1 MTQLSVASVCFFSGF
16 TLALVTSN
24 TVRQF
29 PNMGFHLGSACV
41 QFLSFLKWVSSP
53 GAEKRRILL
62 RYDSPIPFPSLLYSL
77 CLFLPCALHLLLSSQ
92 PLRNTAHLHRFHN
105 IMPTQTK
112 LCQTVEMIFKHCP
125 FQLSS
130 SNYEA
135 CVTRPAQH
143 SLLWLGSVRLSSI
156 KPSQYP

>member
-1 MTQLSVASVCFFSGF
+1 MTQLSVASVCFFRGF

-77 CLFLPCALHLLLSSQ
+77 CLFLPCSLHLLLSSQ
-92 PLRNTAHLHRFHN
+92 PPSLSETKHIFTVFTLSCRPEPNCAKLWKCSFN
-105 IMPTQTK
+105 IV
-112 LCQTVEMIFKHCP
+112 LFSLV
-125 FQLSS
+125 
-130 SNYEA
+130 
-135 CVTRPAQH
+135 PATMMDA
-143 SLLWLGSVRLSSI
+143 
-156 KPSQYP
+156 